1 MHVTQKFHQKFAVP
15 RRGRVCLTL
24 AAICLGVAACSSGGG
39 SSGGSSAASDAAA
52 AGNAPASCKLAPAQ
66 AAVAAAMKQP
76 TFTPPGPAFDAKK
89 AAGKSVVSI
98 PQLINPFN
106 EGNENAMAA
115 VSKLVG
121 VKFKQFVNSGTV
133 TQYVQGFNQAL
144 ANGANG
150 IDLFGADARQL
161 QPQIAAAHK
170 RNVVVTASQT
180 YDNTQV
186 ASVMPKLHVDAM
198 TTWPYAETG
207 KLFADWIIVDSHCK
221 ADVSMI
227 YDPGDVPATAVLVG
241 AMKSEFAK
249 DCPSCKLSSNLVSV
263 FDWSTKLQG
272 VVQSAILKDPNINY
286 MVPIYD
292 AMTQWVDP
300 AIVAAGKS
308 SQIKV
313 VSCSGTPSALKL
325 VKNQNVLAMDIGTS
339 ATWEGYAV
347 MDNMLRLLT
356 GHKPLAAQ
364 NYPLRIFTKANV
376 DQALP
381 NPDAAFGTSFVTG
394 YKKLWEL
401 GS

>member
-1 MHVTQKFHQKFAVP
+1 MHTRHDFRHRLAVS
-15 RRGRVCLTL
+15 GRVQACLVSVL
-24 AAICLGVAACSSGGG
+24 VAVAVAACSS
-39 SSGGSSAASDAAA
+39 SGGSSSAGNTASGGAQAASCDI
-52 AGNAPASCKLAPAQ
+52 GPAQ
-66 AAVAAAMKQP
+66 AAVAAGMKEP
-76 TFTPPGPAFDAKK
+76 TFTPPGPAFDATK

-121 VKFKQFVNSGTV
+121 VKFKQFVNNGTV
-133 TQYVQGFNQAL
+133 TQYVQGFDQAL

-161 QPQIAAAHK
+161 QPQISAAHAK
-170 RNVVVTASQT
+170 GVVVTALQT

-186 ASVMPKLHVDAM
+186 ASVLPTLHVDAM
-198 TTWPYAETG
+198 TTWPYEETG
-207 KLFADWIIVDSHCK
+207 KLFADWIIADSHCH

-241 AMKSEFAK
+241 AMKAEFAK
-249 DCPSCKLSSNLVSV
+249 LCPQCKLSSNLVSV
-263 FDWSTKLQG
+263 FDWSTKLQST
-272 VVQSAILKDPNINY
+272 VQSAIVKDPNINY

-300 AIVAAGKS
+300 AIIAAGKAT
-308 SQIKV
+308 QIKV
-313 VSCSGTPSALKL
+313 VSCSGTPSALTL
-325 VKNQNVLAMDIGTS
+325 IKNGGPLAMDIGTS

-356 GHKPLAAQ
+356 GNKPLAAQ
-364 NYPLRIFTKANV
+364 NYPIRIFTKANV
-376 DQALP
+376 NLALP
-381 NPDAAFGTSFVTG
+381 NPDAAFGTSFVAG

-401 GS
+401 SS